1 MSNNP
6 IEELR
11 DLKVPVSEQ
20 EWESIVHDKRYVRKF
35 GRKGGLSP
43 KGRAALIAG
52 AAAVLLTVPILIS
65 TLSHKTADTAQ
76 DSIPT
81 VQTAVPQ
88 QEVVDEIIPT
98 VSSVPT
104 NPSAT
109 AKSEEVRQALPSA
122 SSTTSRAAV
131 HEQSALTAVTEARNS
146 ANSQPAVTNKP
157 ANVSAITSQPAET
170 VSNTPKNTSSTTVSN
185 SKKSQTNNIA
195 DNRPQSANTISD
207 EDQPT
212 IVKSQEE
219 PAVEAEEFFIPT
231 AFTPNGDGLN
241 DLFKVQANFVPNT
254 FEMSIFNRK
263 GELIFLTQ
271 DMGIGWDGQ
280 FHGQTLPS
288 GVYVCVIK
296 YTDREGKKQKKQGQV
311 MLLQ

>member
-1 MSNNP
+1 MNNNP

-35 GRKGGLSP
+35 GRKAGLSP
-43 KGRAALIAG
+43 KGRAALIVG
-52 AAAVLLTVPILIS
+52 AAAVLLTVPILVS
-65 TLSHKTADTAQ
+65 TLSHKTADIAQDNTPTAQ
-76 DSIPT
+76 T
-81 VQTAVPQ
+81 TAPQ
-88 QEVVDEIIPT
+88 QEAVSETIQN
-98 VSSVPT
+98 VSSLPT
-104 NPSAT
+104 NPSAN
-109 AKSEEVRQALPSA
+109 AKSEETLKALPSA
-122 SSTTSRAAV
+122 SSTTSRTAV
-131 HEQSALTAVTEARNS
+131 HEQSALTAVTEARNP

-157 ANVSAITSQPAET
+157 ASTSAITSQPAET
-170 VSNTPKNTSSTTVSN
+170 VSRNLKNTSSTTVSN
-185 SKKSQTNNIA
+185 SKKTLTYIA
-195 DNRPQSANTISD
+195 DNRPQVANSISD

-212 IVKSQEE
+212 MEKSQEE
-219 PAVEAEEFFIPT
+219 PVVETEEFFIPT

-263 GELIFLTQ
+263 GELMFLTQ

-288 GVYVCVIK
+288 GVYVCIIK
-296 YTDREGKKQKKQGQV
+296 YTDREGKMQKRQGQV
-311 MLLQ
+311 MLLP